1 MRGSV
6 GRWLA
11 DNRRAVPIVLS
22 FVATTRLREMLSR
35 SSCRCPQLLLLRTEF
50 AYASPSILSIQRWT
64 ISIRARFPLKIL
76 VQCNFITLFLIVQ
89 NLYSGWD
96 DDWRVIVVRFV
107 HFYFI
112 AIFCFTSIQEQR
124 RNRIDIHRVQTIY
137 VNDRERE
144 EKKRCSIQ
152 KCANTEF
159 SLSLSLVLMRS
170 SRPFRDFFERFTL
183 CMGGERK
190 GRVSWSQATK
200 GISILNPIGPTV
212 PSRERRLR
220 ENGREDAFSLS
231 LFLSP
236 FSSL

>member
-1 MRGSV
+1 MHV
-6 GRWLA
+6 A
-11 DNRRAVPIVLS
+11 DACEDRSADGWPITAAPCPLCYRSWQRRVSEKCSLVAAVVARNSS
-22 FVATTRLREMLSR
+22 FARNSRTRV
-35 SSCRCPQLLLLRTEF
+35 
-50 AYASPSILSIQRWT
+50 LSIQRWT

-144 EKKRCSIQ
+144 KKKRCSIQ

-159 SLSLSLVLMRS
+159 SLSLSLS
-170 SRPFRDFFERFTL
+170 Y
-183 CMGGERK
+183 
-190 GRVSWSQATK
+190 
-200 GISILNPIGPTV
+200 
-212 PSRERRLR
+212 
-220 ENGREDAFSLS
+220 
-231 LFLSP
+231 
-236 FSSL
+236 